1 MTVHEGIRQG
11 MSDRIPPPVNN
22 ACLPDIYNK
31 LDANAIE
38 KTKVLNMQLS
48 FRLKLQEKVLSKYR
62 NAAEQR
68 YTREKDKLRMDLRNI
83 CRRMPNYADIP
94 RLETKVKT
102 LRKGRKA
109 KTSQKHD
116 CVFTTEPLDMKGIS
130 EKDDKPF
137 CDRFLTHHLPTKS
150 SFYQDVH
157 QSMKK
162 GMSMPDL
169 RPRPS
174 DRYRRVVP
182 IKSHYLGQDSLSPPG
197 EESLSRTLLPV
208 MKSLDD
214 NYVSSKSWLTD
225 DDGDDD
231 DDIKTV

>member
-1 MTVHEGIRQG
+1 MTVHEGMGTG
-11 MSDRIPPPVNN
+11 MTDSIPPPVNN
-22 ACLPDIYNK
+22 ACVPDIYNK

-38 KTKVLNMQLS
+38 KTKVMNMQLNYK
-48 FRLKLQEKVLSKYR
+48 LKIQEKVLTKYR

-68 YTREKDKLRMDLRNI
+68 YTRERDKLRMDLRNI

-94 RLETKVKT
+94 KLETKVKK
-102 LRKGRKA
+102 LRKGKKA
-109 KTSQKHD
+109 KYAPKHD

-130 EKDDKPF
+130 EKDEKPF

-150 SFYQDVH
+150 RFYQDVLH
-157 QSMKK
+157 SVKK

-182 IKSHYLGQDSLSPPG
+182 LQSHHLSQDSLSPPTDD
-197 EESLSRTLLPV
+197 SLSPKLLPV
-208 MKSLDD
+208 IKSLDD
-214 NYVSSKSWLTD
+214 TYLSSKSRLLD
-225 DDGDDD
+225 DDDDD